1 MKLPQDTI
9 IAEAKLT
16 RYLLQW
22 KPQDDKSQ
30 FLLKAGYEIAT
41 AKQLERDLRE
51 QILPLDAVY
60 TESNRFGDKYE
71 IRGKLTGINGIIL
84 GVVTIWMREF
94 DSGQTKFITLYPN
107 KEVKS

>member
-22 KPQDDKSQ
+22 KPEDDKSK
-30 FLLKAGYEIAT
+30 FLLQAGYETAT
-41 AKQLERDLRE
+41 AKQLEKDLRE

-60 TESNRFGDKYE
+60 TETNRFGDKYE
-71 IRGKLTGINGIIL
+71 IRGKLTGINGISL
-84 GVVTIWMREF
+84 DVVTIWMTEF
-94 DSGQTKFITLYPN
+94 DSGKTKFITLYPD
-107 KEVKS
+107 KEIKS